1 LNPDPISDQ
10 AVVEASPE
18 RPGYVYLIATC
29 DGRSPRSYVG
39 WSYDVEARLEA
50 HNTGKGAKATKG
62 RRWALVHAEQHADK
76 RAAMSAEYYLKR
88 DRSRRK
94 RLLAGRVT
102 D

>member
-1 LNPDPISDQ
+1 METAQD
-10 AVVEASPE
+10 

-29 DGRSPRSYVG
+29 DRGPKRSYVG

-50 HNTGKGAKATKG
+50 HNTGRGAKSTKG
-62 RRWALVHAEQHADK
+62 RRWALVHSEQHADK

-94 RLLAGRVT
+94 RLLAAS
-102 D
+102 